1 MKIYVS
7 VALVLL
13 IFVSACRSSKNVK
26 QTESIGLTHLS
37 AMAMH
42 LNDTIFIHPVLLQAA
57 VAADSPTTCR
67 PSAAIDAGQTSEL
80 VPIVVR
86 HTSSQCESQDTTNY
100 TRQAEKEKRWEPV
113 ERPFKSYWSNIVLY
127 VVAMLGMCFLFIH
140 LIRKH

>member
-37 AMAMH
+37 AMSMH

-57 VAADSPTTCR
+57 VRADSPTTCR
-67 PSAAIDAGQTSEL
+67 PWATIDVGHTSEL
-80 VPIVVR
+80 VPVIVR
-86 HTSSQCESQDTTNY
+86 HACSQGESQDTTNY
-100 TRQAEKEKRWEPV
+100 TRQAEKAQRWEPV
-113 ERPFKSYWSNIVLY
+113 ERPSKSYWSNIILY
-127 VVAMLGMCFLFIH
+127 VVAMLGMCLLFIH
-140 LIRKH
+140 LIKKH